1 MTPVRFQL
9 ALALGVQE
17 QHAAA
22 EALLKQ
28 VLVDASKHGFKDH
41 PLEDQLG
48 VSPLFQRRLRP
59 GNNCGGALLLPVV
72 VRVGRKFKKPTK
84 V

>member
-1 MTPVRFQL
+1 MGVYISKLLDNFREKEAEILKNVEFANRKNPGELVMSPV
-9 ALALGVQE
+9 
-17 QHAAA
+17 
-22 EALLKQ
+22 
-28 VLVDASKHGFKDH
+28 
-41 PLEDQLG
+41 EDQLG